1 MGHQHMSN
9 INPCKKLVVVL
20 GMHRSGTSAI
30 TRALTTMGV
39 ELGDSLMTPMQSV
52 NDKGFFEDIDFMSLN
67 EELLQACGRSW
78 FSLEPIQLSEA
89 TLLCNRGYLQKAI
102 QLLTKKVSTH
112 QFFGLKDPRTAKLL
126 PFWSRVFSLCD
137 LHVQYLLVF
146 RHPMSV
152 QQSLK
157 LRDRFESVLSYYLW
171 ADHTLAALIHT
182 QGMLKIIVDYDGLID
197 DPHNEILRI
206 ARQLEATIDQEA
218 LELYQKDFLEKSL
231 RHTHFKLEDLEK
243 NDDIPVIVKKIYR
256 FLLEKVKTSD
266 LRITESESALIQTW
280 QEEINEIGPVLRL
293 VDRQQNQITELNA
306 EIIRRGEWALGLK
319 DEIAHLNIDLKQKED
334 QITEL
339 NAETIRR
346 GEWALGLK
354 DEIAHLNIDLKQKD
368 NQITELN
375 AETIR
380 HGEWALGLKDEI
392 AHLNIELKQK
402 ENQITDLNAETVRR
416 GEWALGLKAELKN
429 EQEKLRLIS
438 SSNSWLITL
447 PLRELRR
454 WISSPRKQTKKYLK
468 KGLSLTKKSYQAL
481 PISIQTKTKHRN
493 LISKIFPQ
501 LLAVTNS
508 PLSTITHF
516 IPPQQ
521 NVSLLSNL
529 AATDP
534 TETANS
540 LSFPTY
546 DQPFVS
552 ILIPVYG
559 QIHYTLQCLTSITR
573 YLPEIPF
580 EIIIIDDCSP
590 DHSVKFLSLI
600 KGIRLLKNDD
610 NQGFIRSCNT
620 GASVAKGQYLYF
632 LNNDTEVTAGWL
644 EALLRTFYE
653 LPGTGLAGSKLVYP
667 DGRLQ
672 EAGGIIWQDGSAWN
686 FGRHQDPLL
695 PIYNYA
701 REVDYCSGAS
711 MMVPTALFKELGGF
725 DEHYLPAYCED
736 ADLALQIRAKGYR
749 VIYQPLSTVIHFE
762 GITSGTDTTQGTKAY
777 QVVNTEKLFT
787 RWKERL
793 TSHQISGQNVDQA
806 KDRTVKRRVLVLD
819 HCTPT
824 PDQDSGSIDA
834 YNHMLLLREMGF
846 LVTFIPEDNYL
857 YVPDYTPALQRVGIE
872 MLYAP
877 YVTSVSRHLK
887 EFGQRYDLV
896 FVSRPVALKRNL
908 ALVRRYCPN
917 AKLLFHTVD
926 LHFLRLS
933 REAELT
939 QSEDARHK
947 ARQMKELELQLIR
960 HADITTVVSA
970 HELSILR
977 KELPDHKIRLLPYAR
992 LTQSSKKGFLERRDI
1007 VFVGSYQHTPNVDA
1021 VKFFTQ
1027 EILPLVRQSLFG
1039 VKFYVVGSKPPL
1051 DVKELACEDIIITDF
1066 IPDLTPLLNSVRLS
1080 VAPLRYGAGIKGKI
1094 GGAMAVGLPVVA
1106 TPIAAEG
1113 MSLTHGV
1120 NILIAE
1126 DPKAFA
1132 DQITTLYQD
1141 ENLWDSLSKNSLT
1154 FAERVW
1160 GAEPAWNIL
1169 ANTLADIDI
1178 TVTRNSNPL
1187 SLYTDRSAQF

>member
-1 MGHQHMSN
+1 M
-9 INPCKKLVVVL
+9 
-20 GMHRSGTSAI
+20 
-30 TRALTTMGV
+30 
-39 ELGDSLMTPMQSV
+39 
-52 NDKGFFEDIDFMSLN
+52 
-67 EELLQACGRSW
+67 
-78 FSLEPIQLSEA
+78 
-89 TLLCNRGYLQKAI
+89 
-102 QLLTKKVSTH
+102 
-112 QFFGLKDPRTAKLL
+112 
-126 PFWSRVFSLCD
+126 
-137 LHVQYLLVF
+137 
-146 RHPMSV
+146 
-152 QQSLK
+152 
-157 LRDRFESVLSYYLW
+157 
-171 ADHTLAALIHT
+171 
-182 QGMLKIIVDYDGLID
+182 
-197 DPHNEILRI
+197 
-206 ARQLEATIDQEA
+206 
-218 LELYQKDFLEKSL
+218 
-231 RHTHFKLEDLEK
+231 
-243 NDDIPVIVKKIYR
+243 
-256 FLLEKVKTSD
+256 
-266 LRITESESALIQTW
+266 
-280 QEEINEIGPVLRL
+280 
-293 VDRQQNQITELNA
+293 
-306 EIIRRGEWALGLK
+306 
-319 DEIAHLNIDLKQKED
+319 
-334 QITEL
+334 
-339 NAETIRR
+339 
-346 GEWALGLK
+346 
-354 DEIAHLNIDLKQKD
+354 
-368 NQITELN
+368 
-375 AETIR
+375 
-380 HGEWALGLKDEI
+380 
-392 AHLNIELKQK
+392 
-402 ENQITDLNAETVRR
+402 
-416 GEWALGLKAELKN
+416 
-429 EQEKLRLIS
+429 
-438 SSNSWLITL
+438 
-447 PLRELRR
+447 
-454 WISSPRKQTKKYLK
+454 
-468 KGLSLTKKSYQAL
+468 
-481 PISIQTKTKHRN
+481 
-493 LISKIFPQ
+493 
-501 LLAVTNS
+501 
-508 PLSTITHF
+508 
-516 IPPQQ
+516 
-521 NVSLLSNL
+521 
-529 AATDP
+529 
-534 TETANS
+534 
-540 LSFPTY
+540 
-546 DQPFVS
+546 
-552 ILIPVYG
+552 
-559 QIHYTLQCLTSITR
+559 
-573 YLPEIPF
+573 
-580 EIIIIDDCSP
+580 
-590 DHSVKFLSLI
+590 
-600 KGIRLLKNDD
+600 
-610 NQGFIRSCNT
+610 
-620 GASVAKGQYLYF
+620 
-632 LNNDTEVTAGWL
+632 
-644 EALLRTFYE
+644 
-653 LPGTGLAGSKLVYP
+653 
-667 DGRLQ
+667 
-672 EAGGIIWQDGSAWN
+672 
-686 FGRHQDPLL
+686 
-695 PIYNYA
+695 
-701 REVDYCSGAS
+701 
-711 MMVPTALFKELGGF
+711 
-725 DEHYLPAYCED
+725 
-736 ADLALQIRAKGYR
+736 
-749 VIYQPLSTVIHFE
+749 IYQPLSTVIHFE

-1021 VKFFTQ
+1021 VKFFSQ
-1027 EILPLVRQSLFG
+1027 EIMPLVRQSLSG
-1039 VKFYVVGSKPPL
+1039 VRFYVIGSKPPL

-1066 IPDLTPLLNSVRLS
+1066 IPDLTPLLHSVRLS